1 MAADHSRIYMPA
13 GIHRTGER
21 PFGARNAAR
30 LQNGPSSTRDVKMFK
45 YELAYVLAVPV
56 ISAGI
61 IAAILMVAAS

>member
-1 MAADHSRIYMPA
+1 
-13 GIHRTGER
+13 
-21 PFGARNAAR
+21 
-30 LQNGPSSTRDVKMFK
+30 MFK